1 MPRRQEI
8 GRKKF
13 DRDVQTIRTKF
24 PQTVWLQAR
33 LSDADWDGDSF
44 SDTAKT
50 LIDLSAVFGLPAGIR
65 AVYMRVRARDSGS
78 AAGSANPRVTLG
90 PTNVAGAGPSVV
102 LAGRA
107 NDAIEDQCLWIPC
120 DPNGD
125 IYYEIAASGVDTFDL
140 WLRPWGY
147 MI

>member
-1 MPRRQEI
+1 MAP
-8 GRKKF
+8 
-13 DRDVQTIRTKF
+13 RTKF
-24 PQTVWLQAR
+24 GQIIFLQTR
-33 LSDADWDGDSF
+33 LSDSDFDGDSF
-44 SDTAKT
+44 SDTGKT

-65 AVYMRVRARDSGS
+65 AVYMRVRIRDSGS
-78 AAGSANPRVTLG
+78 AAGSTSPRVTLG

-102 LAGRA
+102 AAGRA
-107 NDAIEDQCLWIPC
+107 NDAFEDQCLWIPC

-125 IYYEIAASGVDTFDL
+125 IYYEVDASGAGTLDL